1 VPSVVSQA
9 LEGSNVSAIES
20 MAKMI
25 DHARTFE
32 SQIRII
38 KEAKDLD
45 GSGATLIRQS

>member
-1 VPSVVSQA
+1 
-9 LEGSNVSAIES
+9 
-20 MAKMI
+20 MTKMI

-45 GSGATLIRQS
+45 SNGASMIRQS